1 MKVTTFKTKKYKGCP
16 IYFRNFKNHFEYL
29 TIIKGELYT
38 AHISVR
44 PHWLTKLFFV
54 LDITTGVDKI
64 PYSAQQLANIIRALT
79 KMAETTIE
87 TMFAKDKK

>member
-1 MKVTTFKTKKYKGCP
+1 MKVTTFKTKNYKGCP

-29 TIIKGELYT
+29 TIIRGQLYT

-44 PHWLTKLFFV
+44 PHWLTNIFFK

-64 PYSAQQLANIIRALT
+64 PYSQQQLANILST
-79 KMAETTIE
+79 LEKMAETTID
-87 TMFAKDKK
+87 TVNK